1 MAHDY
6 TFMEQHQTAN
16 GRWWLTEDEKE
27 MARDIFAVAR
37 DIYNNQRDREIDCWA
52 HLRMYNGQT
61 RESYSGA
68 TSAVYSGQSGTE
80 RVGFS
85 GPRGMTL
92 NIIQSIVDTA
102 VAKVAVND
110 IKSSVLTDGES
121 WGMQQKAKNLDQLIE
136 GVFYANKMR
145 RLGPAALRDSLIFDA
160 GIVKVYEP
168 RSAPGTIKI
177 SRVVPMNF
185 LVDPLD
191 GADGEPRQIHY
202 RDYVSKDV
210 LIAEFPEFEQNIKE
224 AKHEDLGGTYQNV
237 ADKICIIESWHL
249 PSGPGK
255 DDGRHTIAIETMVLL
270 SEPYK
275 KQTFPF
281 VFLRA
286 HERPIGFYGQG
297 FAEMLA
303 PSQIELNRLLKH
315 QARSLYL
322 LANPRWY
329 VRRGSQVTLQHIDNE
344 IGSIIQGNDA
354 EPPKLMRN
362 EPVSEQ
368 VIAQIENIYRKVY
381 EIIGVSQN
389 GAQAE
394 VPKNLE
400 SGVAIQTH
408 ANMQTE
414 RFAVIGKAY
423 EQFYIDLAYLVVD
436 LMREIH
442 KRDGSFSTKAPGSK
456 FLNTVDFGD
465 ADLENDEFTL
475 KIYPTNLL
483 PTTPE
488 GRLDKVTKMFEAG
501 MVSQEFALSLLDYPD
516 LKAVNELNNA
526 PLDNILWNIEQILGK
541 GIYQAPEPYQNLQ
554 LGLQIFT
561 ESLLK
566 ARRMKDIPEER
577 LEMMRTWIAQASG
590 MLKQSMPPPPP
601 AGAGT
606 PMPPVAAPSA
616 NPADELM
623 PMKGAA

>member
-6 TFMEQHQTAN
+6 TFMEQHQAAN
-16 GRWWLTEDEKE
+16 GRWWFTKDPKEK
-27 MARDIFAVAR
+27 ARDIFAVAR
-37 DIYNNQRDREIDCWA
+37 DIYQNQRDRELDCWT

-61 RESYSGA
+61 RDSYSGSFGGRSSSRGA
-68 TSAVYSGQSGTE
+68 TMD
-80 RVGFS
+80 

-92 NIIQSIVDTA
+92 NVVQSIIDTA

-110 IKSSVLTDGES
+110 IKSTVLTDGES
-121 WGMQQKAKNLDQLIE
+121 WGMQEKAKKLDQLTE

-145 RLGPAALRDSLIFDA
+145 RLGPAVLRDSLIFDA
-160 GIVKVYEP
+160 GIVKVFEP
-168 RSAPGTIKI
+168 RGAPGTIKI
-177 SRVVPMNF
+177 TRVIPMNF

-202 RDYVSKDV
+202 RDYVSRDV
-210 LIAEFPEFEQNIKE
+210 LISEFPEYEVQIKE
-224 AKHEDLGGTYQNV
+224 AKHEDLGGSYQNI

-255 DDGRHTIAIETMVLL
+255 GDGRHTIAIETMILL
-270 SEPYK
+270 DEEYK

-303 PSQIELNRLLKH
+303 APQIELNRLLRH

-329 VRRGSQVTLQHIDNE
+329 VRRGSQVSLQHIDNE
-344 IGSIIQGNDA
+344 IGSIIQGNDGD
-354 EPPKLMRN
+354 PPKLMRN

-414 RFAVIGKAY
+414 RFTVIGKAY
-423 EQFYIDLAYLVVD
+423 EQFYIDLAYLVID

-442 KRDGSFSTKAPGSK
+442 EREGSFKTKTPGSK

-475 KIYPTNLL
+475 KIYPTNML

-501 MVSQEFALSLLDYPD
+501 LVSQEFALSLLDYPD
-516 LKAVNELNNA
+516 LKSVNELNNA
-526 PLDNILWNIEQILGK
+526 PLDNLLWNVEQILGK

-566 ARRMKDIPEER
+566 ARRMKDIPEDH
-577 LEMMRTWIAQASG
+577 LEMVRLWIAQASG
-590 MLKQSMPPPPP
+590 MVKQAMAPPPPM
-601 AGAGT
+601 GAGT
-606 PMPPVAAPSA
+606 PLPATAAPTP
-616 NPADELM
+616 NPTDELM
-623 PMKGAA
+623 PSKQAA